1 MEDSLPPA
9 DERSASGSC
18 ELERQFSTEAK
29 TRRLRSLKRVSAPAL
44 MKTSTVDD
52 EEEPEEEEEEEEE
65 HEPLRMEELMD
76 FLREGNSMRDL

>member
-1 MEDSLPPA
+1 MEDSLPPT

-18 ELERQFSTEAK
+18 ELGRQFSTEAK

-44 MKTSTVDD
+44 MKTSPIDD
-52 EEEPEEEEEEEEE
+52 EEEPEEEEE

-76 FLREGNSMRDL
+76 FLRGGNSMRDL